1 MSATC
6 IIYVCHLHVSMSAT
20 CIIYVCHLHRP
31 PPTRPPRCT
40 APGEDFSVSDIAVG
54 AYLLYLPIFFPSM
67 DLSKYPAMW
76 EYMTRLVARP
86 ACPAPYQEAM
96 KSESGGPGCRGCCK
110 AGLCCGGGS

>member
-1 MSATC
+1 M
-6 IIYVCHLHVSMSAT
+6 
-20 CIIYVCHLHRP
+20 
-31 PPTRPPRCT
+31 
-40 APGEDFSVSDIAVG
+40 SDIAVG

-96 KSESGGPGCRGCCK
+96 KSEGGGA
-110 AGLCCGGGS
+110 AGAAAVLRRLCCGGGLC